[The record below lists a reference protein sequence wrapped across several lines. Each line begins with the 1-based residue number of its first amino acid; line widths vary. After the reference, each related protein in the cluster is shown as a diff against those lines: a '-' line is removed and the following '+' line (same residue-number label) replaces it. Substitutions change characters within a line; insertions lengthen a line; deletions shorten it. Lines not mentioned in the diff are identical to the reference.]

1 MRIGDLLV
9 AARLVKPDDVEAAL
23 KRQLAVG
30 GRLGESLVA
39 LGVIKA
45 EALEAFLNQFPPRSG
60 KPASMAP
67 TCSTCC

>member
-9 AARLVKPDDVEAAL
+9 AARLVKPEDIDAAL
-23 KRQLAVG
+23 KRQLASG

-45 EALEAFLNQFPPRSG
+45 ETRAARADEPEGNG
-60 KPASMAP
+60 N
-67 TCSTCC
+67 